1 MRTRLVTT
9 IDHQFDQE
17 LERMLDR
24 MRQSVGPYTR
34 LVASEVQRL
43 EKIEENMTTINTDI
57 ASIRAEIENL
67 FNS

>member
-1 MRTRLVTT
+1 
-9 IDHQFDQE
+9 
-17 LERMLDR
+17 